1 MSLPSL
7 KFSPYNIRIFFVL
20 KLSPH
25 LANILGFSKGGQKVS
40 KLRLDVKNEYM
51 ATYQPTISLL
61 VPTNFLVLCDIVNES
76 VFGNKS
82 IRILRL
88 LSTNFDSEKD
98 VIHFS
103 FYQDEPVDLHVKE
116 FSTIRIQILDAT
128 GNLIKASGSY
138 PTRCQLLF
146 SQKSM

>member
-1 MSLPSL
+1 MVGLQI
-7 KFSPYNIRIFFVL
+7 KFISENDENCLVNFITKNIIQV
-20 KLSPH
+20 
-25 LANILGFSKGGQKVS
+25 Q
-40 KLRLDVKNEYM
+40 NEYI

-61 VPTNFLVLCDIVNES
+61 VPTNFVVLCNIVNES

-82 IRILRL
+82 IQILRL

-98 VIHFS
+98 IIHFS

-128 GNLIKASGSY
+128 GNLIKALGSF